1 MNIYKLKNELKDS
14 NEQSFSQFR
23 EDLFLLEIF
32 KNSKNLVC
40 IDVGANDG
48 NYGSN
53 SALLELHG
61 WSCVLVEPNADL
73 CKQILAKRKPY
84 KLFEYAASSKES
96 EVTLYLVKGGALAH
110 GLSTLVPNKENMERI
125 ESNNFSYEQTK
136 VRSKTLDSMLLEA
149 KVTNVDVVSIDV
161 EGHELEALKGL
172 SIEKWNPRIF
182 ILEDNSMFK
191 SNDISVYMSTYGYK
205 PFFRTGVNDW
215 YAHSSDSELVN
226 FRNTTFYQL
235 TKYYLLAKLK
245 LAKISILRKA
255 AHLFRNN

>member
-1 MNIYKLKNELKDS
+1 MNIYKLKNTMKES
-14 NEQSFSQFR
+14 NEKSFSQFG

-40 IDVGANDG
+40 VDVGANDG

-61 WSCVLVEPNADL
+61 WLCLLVEPNADL
-73 CKQILAKRKPY
+73 CKQILVNRNPY

-96 EVTLYLVKGGALAH
+96 EVTLYLVKGGSLAH

-125 ESNNFSYEQTK
+125 ESNHFSYEQTK

-149 KVTNVDVVSIDV
+149 EVTKVDVVSIDV

-172 SIEKWNPRIF
+172 TIEKWNPRIF
-182 ILEDNSMFK
+182 IIEDNSMFK
-191 SNDISVYMSTYGYK
+191 SKEISVYMSTHGYK

-215 YAHSSDSELVN
+215 YAHFGDSELVN
-226 FRNTTFYQL
+226 FTNKTFYQL
-235 TKYYLLAKLK
+235 TKFFLLSKLK

-255 AHLFRNN
+255 FHIFCNN